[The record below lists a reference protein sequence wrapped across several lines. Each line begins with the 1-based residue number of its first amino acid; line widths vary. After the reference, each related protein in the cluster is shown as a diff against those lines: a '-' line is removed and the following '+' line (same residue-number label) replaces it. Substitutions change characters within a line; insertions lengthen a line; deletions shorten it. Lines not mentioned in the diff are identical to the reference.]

1 MKSIKELIN
10 EARPAQL
17 IQAFSGIIGKFF
29 EKRIAIT
36 QTVDGMVGL
45 YRGKDGNAYIVQ
57 ISQARDS
64 KYKGL
69 FDKELSSK

>member
-1 MKSIKELIN
+1 MKTITELL
-10 EARPAQL
+10 EAARPAQL
-17 IQAFSGIIGKFF
+17 IQAFSGIIGKFL

-69 FDKELSSK
+69 FKKELESK

>member
-1 MKSIKELIN
+1 MKTISQYIS

-17 IQAFSGIIGKFF
+17 IMAFSGIIGKFF

-64 KYKGL
+64 KYKNL
-69 FDKELSSK
+69 FTKELESK